1 MPKVKV
7 HRQSTRIDMTA
18 MCDVAFLLL
27 NFFMLT
33 SNFTAKE
40 SVQVSSPS
48 SVSEIKIPEVN
59 IMKILVDPN
68 GKVFFGI
75 DGQERRAEILDKIA
89 EKYTL
94 KFNAKERHNF
104 SLLPTFGVP
113 VNKLNEFLNL
123 PPEIRDSKDWALGIP
138 TDSID
143 NQFKEWIKA
152 AREVGGKETKIAIK
166 ADQKTPYPKFK
177 NVMGTLQDLDEN
189 RYNLI
194 TSLEEMPRVAKQ

>member
-7 HRQSTRIDMTA
+7 HRKSTRIDMTA

-33 SNFTAKE
+33 STFTAKE
-40 SVQVSSPS
+40 SVQLTTPS
-48 SVSEIKIPEVN
+48 SVSEIKIPEAN
-59 IMKILVDPN
+59 IMKILVDPT

-75 DGQERRAEILDKIA
+75 DGQEKRIQLLEAIA
-89 EKYTL
+89 TKYSLT
-94 KFNAKERHNF
+94 FTAKEKKNF

-123 PPEIRDSKDWALGIP
+123 PPEIRDSKDWAMGIP
-138 TDSID
+138 TDSVD
-143 NQFKEWIKA
+143 NQFKEWVKA
-152 AREVGGKETKIAIK
+152 ARKVGGEETKIAIK
-166 ADQKTPYPKFK
+166 GDQKTPYPKFK
-177 NVMGTLQDLDEN
+177 AVMGSLQDLDEN

-194 TSLEEMPRVAKQ
+194 TSLEEMPRANKQ